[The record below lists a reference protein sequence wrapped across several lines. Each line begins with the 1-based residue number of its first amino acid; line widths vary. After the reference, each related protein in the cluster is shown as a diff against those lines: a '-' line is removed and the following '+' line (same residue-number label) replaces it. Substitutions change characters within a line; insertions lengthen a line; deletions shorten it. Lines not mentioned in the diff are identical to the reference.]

1 MCLTVTVQAGP
12 WFFSLGSSGLG
23 FLFRYLVRSE
33 ISVALIFGSFLKSV
47 LVGYESISTVY

>member
-1 MCLTVTVQAGP
+1 VCLTVTVQAGP

-23 FLFRYLVRSE
+23 FLFGYLVRSE

>member
-1 MCLTVTVQAGP
+1 
-12 WFFSLGSSGLG
+12 LG
-23 FLFRYLVRSE
+23 FLFGYLVRSE